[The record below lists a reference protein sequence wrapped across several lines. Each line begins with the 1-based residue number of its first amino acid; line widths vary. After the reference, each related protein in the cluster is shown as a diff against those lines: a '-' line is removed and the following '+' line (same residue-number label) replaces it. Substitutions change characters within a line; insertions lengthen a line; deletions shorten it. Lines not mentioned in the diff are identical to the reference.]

1 MVGTKSNSGG
11 VESINTKGFIIFY
24 SFFFK
29 ILILYTYTHTHT
41 HTQSHIIALVLSS
54 RSLVFFFLMFE
65 SYEYVVWV
73 VPLL

>member
-11 VESINTKGFIIFY
+11 VENINTKGFIIFS

-41 HTQSHIIALVLSS
+41 HTKSHIIALVLSS
-54 RSLVFFFLMFE
+54 RSLVFFMFE

>member
-11 VESINTKGFIIFY
+11 VENINTKGFIIFS

-29 ILILYTYTHTHT
+29 NLILYTYTHTHT
-41 HTQSHIIALVLSS
+41 HTHKISYHCSS
-54 RSLVFFFLMFE
+54 IEFQRFGFFMFE